1 MSAERKFVDF
11 LSFSHSAP
19 DRVQLLYKL
28 NLIGFTQ
35 FELFA
40 SFESAFALSEL
51 QAQTPVA
58 PRLETAHYETLIRRP
73 NGPIEHP
80 DLKVFFTIFR
90 RLRNGKSDIFVNFRI
105 RNAG

>member
-19 DRVQLLYKL
+19 DGVQLLYKL
-28 NLIGFTQ
+28 NFLGVAQ
-35 FELFA
+35 FGLFA
-40 SFESAFALSEL
+40 RFESALTLSEL

-58 PRLETAHYETLIRRP
+58 HCLETVHYETSIRRLNKSIKHP
-73 NGPIEHP
+73 GPKDRH
-80 DLKVFFTIFR
+80 TISC
-90 RLRNGKSDIFVNFRI
+90 RLRNGKSDTFVNFCI